1 MGSKRSMHRHSNEF
15 KRPGVKSSE
24 IDQTIRILE
33 KDWKRA
39 CQFLNQQEKVLVET
53 YLGFLRN
60 IAKRCIEN
68 GCRVWFRPNQV
79 VHWGEGGFGHL
90 SIFIPGRRKAN
101 SFGDLPAE
109 VEFITKPSNKR
120 SLGEEITSA
129 TLDRITYTPDH
140 WL

>member
-1 MGSKRSMHRHSNEF
+1 M
-15 KRPGVKSSE
+15 KSSE
-24 IDQTIRILE
+24 IDQTIRRLERKWKDTCKILDQEE
-33 KDWKRA
+33 KA
-39 CQFLNQQEKVLVET
+39 LVET

-60 IAKRCIEN
+60 IAKSCIEN

-101 SFGDLPAE
+101 SFCDLPAE

-120 SLGEEITSA
+120 SLGEEISSA
-129 TLDRITYTPDH
+129 TLDRIAYTSDH

>member
-1 MGSKRSMHRHSNEF
+1 MKA
-15 KRPGVKSSE
+15 SE
-24 IDQTIRILE
+24 IDQTMRLLE
-33 KDWKRA
+33 KGWKNT
-39 CQFLNQQEKVLVET
+39 CGVLNQQEKVLVDT
-53 YLGFLRN
+53 YVSFLRSV
-60 IAKRCIEN
+60 ARTCLQR
-68 GCRVWFRPNQV
+68 GWRVWFRPNQV

-109 VEFITKPSNKR
+109 VDFITKPSNKR